1 MILKP
6 IPLLFLIVITFSLM
20 CVSIGGCHEPTS
32 ACGFTF
38 WISFGVFAFCC
49 IHLAKNEDYYKNYI
63 DE

>member
-32 ACGFTF
+32 ACGIVF
-38 WISFGVFAFCC
+38 WISFSVFALCC
-49 IHLAKNEDYYKNYI
+49 IHLSQNGKYYDGY